1 MASICNRVGSYLP
14 SLSFK
19 NVERAI
25 MAGIAVQSLCMGGIP
40 MLIAEAGAY
49 YFGRKYL
56 MADELP
62 AQFPLVA
69 GLPTRLD
76 VSARL
81 NVPAETPTK
90 IIWSG
95 NSCFCSS
102 ALWSFFASQP
112 VALGELPE
120 AISRRLNT
128 ADLFP
133 GGLHP
138 SDEQTA
144 PLCAIVEIVNKRE
157 PITLGDF
164 NRLRQSL
171 QQFEVYGFPIGANE
185 RNLKALLSLLELHD
199 LIREYQTGKPMKGER
214 INSLRE
220 MVFRV
225 DPNFRDTG
233 TRIGDAHEVF
243 QPLANLIF
251 EGSRFEQNL
260 HTTRVGQGQHLTEVR
275 PNWGDIALP
284 MPMPIVSGQKPTL
297 QSIFEEYLAPSKPVK
312 IELGDAHTSYMLKE
326 TNQFETAPQ
335 FLALTLKRGD
345 VAMVED
351 TDYKMGE
358 STDFKFKAV
367 QAMNMDEVDVRS
379 RLDLDG
385 RFCRDGRKAR
395 YELVSVSRHMGSFA
409 HYDAISRGPKG
420 SWNYCNDL
428 KKEGSVYRFE
438 ASDIPKYAET
448 GYMFFFRR
456 VG

>member
-14 SLSFK
+14 NLTFK

-25 MAGIAVQSLCMGGIP
+25 MAGLAVQSLCMGGIP
-40 MLIAEAGAY
+40 LLIAEAGAY

-56 MADELP
+56 ITDEQP
-62 AQFPLVA
+62 AQLPLVA
-69 GLPTRLD
+69 GGPTRLD

-81 NVPAETPTK
+81 NVPAESPTK

-120 AISRRLNT
+120 AISRRLNQ
-128 ADLFP
+128 AALFP

-138 SDEQTA
+138 SVEQTE
-144 PLCAIVEIVNKRE
+144 PLFAIVEIINKRE
-157 PITLGDF
+157 PITQGDF
-164 NRLRQSL
+164 NRLRQFL
-171 QQFEVYGFPIGANE
+171 QQFEVSGFPAGAND

-199 LIREYQTGKPMKGER
+199 LIREYQTGKPISGDR

-225 DPNFRDTG
+225 DPNFRDRG

-251 EGSRFEQNL
+251 EGSRFEKRL
-260 HTTRVGQGQHLTEVR
+260 HTTRTGQGQHLTEVR
-275 PNWGDIALP
+275 TNWGDIAL
-284 MPMPIVSGQKPTL
+284 PMPIVSGQKPTL
-297 QSIFEEYLAPSKPVK
+297 QSIFEEYLAPSRLVK
-312 IELGDAHTSYMLKE
+312 IELGREHTSYMLKE
-326 TNQFETAPQ
+326 TNQFETAPE

-351 TDYKMGE
+351 TDFKLGE
-358 STDFKFKAV
+358 SMDFKFKAV
-367 QAMNMDEVDVRS
+367 QAMNMDKVDVRS

-385 RFCRDGRKAR
+385 RFCQDGGKAR

-409 HYDAISRGPKG
+409 HYDAISRTPQGG
-420 SWNYCNDL
+420 WNYCNDL
-428 KKEGSVYRFE
+428 NKGDSVYKFN